1 LRNVRWGLVLA
12 VAALP
17 IALSAWQQAGG
28 PAQAPRAAILG
39 RVVDAQTGQPLPG
52 VAVGL
57 VSSAPLPP
65 GAPGPRPPSF
75 TATTDEKGRFL
86 FRGVPG
92 STYQVSAR
100 VGANGYNA
108 NGFLVTGTGFLI
120 GAYLDGGYGQ
130 RRPNGAP
137 QPFILKDGE
146 QIPDM
151 VIRLWKAA
159 VVSGRVFDEAGDPL
173 VRQVVGIV
181 QVSGSG
187 TLLNGPTMRTDDRGA
202 FRFSGLV
209 PGQYVLF
216 VPQTQVSVPVA
227 LADDVVNGPPDPTQQ
242 QRFNAASAPSVRNGG
257 LRVGDSLLATVPD
270 SARFGPATPVSNS
283 LAPVRRGD
291 ALFAYATTFHPSATA
306 LPDAERIRLAAGEER
321 ENVDVRLQPVAAT
334 RVSGTVVDSAGP
346 VPGMGVRLMPADQG
360 ADASILEAALTV
372 TDPRGAFEFPVVPA
386 GRYTVLVWRAGGPPG
401 FKPGDIPSRPA
412 DAPGAWAMQP
422 VTVAG
427 RPVERVTVTMQPAVT
442 ATGRVVFS
450 GSSDRPAAERLRSGF
465 MVTIWQARSLFRIPE
480 GSSGSLIDPVSG
492 AITVR
497 SLSPPGKYFVG
508 PPGMPAPWTL
518 ESITHAGRDVTD
530 AALTVGDADVS
541 DIVITYTDRPAHV
554 SGSVAGVSG
563 ADHGVSVLMF
573 PANRSRWD
581 DARLSRRTF
590 RLLRPGQDG
599 AFAVPAALPGDYLLA
614 AIRDDAA
621 SDEWDE
627 SFLSRLAAVAT
638 PVRVAPAQQATVTLR
653 VSAIK

>member
-1 LRNVRWGLVLA
+1 MRTFRWSLVLA
-12 VAALP
+12 VGLLPAGLAA
-17 IALSAWQQAGG
+17 WRQAA
-28 PAQAPRAAILG
+28 PAQVPSAAILG

-52 VAVGL
+52 VSVGL
-57 VSSAPLPP
+57 VSAAPLPP
-65 GAPGPRPPSF
+65 GAPGPRPPSV

-92 STYQVSAR
+92 STYQISAR
-100 VGANGYNA
+100 AGANGYDA
-108 NGFLVTGTGFLI
+108 NGFLVTGSGFLI

-130 RRPNGAP
+130 RRPGGAP
-137 QPFILKDGE
+137 QPFTIKDGE

-181 QVSGSG
+181 QVSGAG

-209 PGQYVLF
+209 PGQYVVF

-227 LADDVVNGPPDPTQQ
+227 LADDVVNAPPDPNQQ
-242 QRFNAASAPSVRNGG
+242 QRFNSANAPSLWNGG
-257 LRVGDSLLATVPD
+257 LRVGDSLLSTVPD
-270 SARFGPATPVSNS
+270 SARFGPATPVSNA

-306 LPDAERIRLAAGEER
+306 LAAAERLRLTAGEER
-321 ENVDVRLQPVAAT
+321 ENVDVRLQPVPAT
-334 RVSGTVVDSAGP
+334 RVSGTVVDGAGP

-360 ADASILEAALTV
+360 ADASVLEAALTV
-372 TDPRGAFEFPVVPA
+372 TDSRGMFEFPVVPS
-386 GRYTVLVWRAGGPPG
+386 GRYTILVWRAGGPPG
-401 FKPGDIPSRPA
+401 FKPGDTPARPA
-412 DAPGAWAMQP
+412 DAPGAWAMQA

-427 RPVERVTVTMQPAVT
+427 RPIERVTVTMQPPIV
-442 ATGRVVFS
+442 ATGRVMFS

-465 MVTIWQARSLFRIPE
+465 MVTIWQTRSLFRMPE

-497 SLSPPGKYFVG
+497 SLSPPGRYFVG

-530 AALTVGDADVS
+530 AALTIGGADVS
-541 DIVITYTDRPAHV
+541 DIVITYTDRPARL
-554 SGSVAGVSG
+554 SGSVAGVTT

-573 PANRSRWD
+573 PANRDRWA
-581 DARLSRRTF
+581 DARLSTRTF
-590 RLLRPGQDG
+590 RVVRPGQDG
-599 AFAVPAALPGDYLLA
+599 SFAVPAAIPGDYLFV
-614 AIRDDAA
+614 AIRDELAGDA
-621 SDEWDE
+621 WDE
-627 SFLSRLAAVAT
+627 SFLARVSPLAV
-638 PVRVAPAQQATVTLR
+638 PVRIAPSQQATVALR
-653 VSAIK
+653 VSEIK